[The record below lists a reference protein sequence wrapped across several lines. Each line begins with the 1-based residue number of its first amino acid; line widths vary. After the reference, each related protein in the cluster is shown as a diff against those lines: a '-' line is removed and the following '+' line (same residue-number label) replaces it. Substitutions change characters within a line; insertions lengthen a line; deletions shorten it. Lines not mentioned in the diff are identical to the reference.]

1 MSFAFCIQA
10 SNLWINKNNKNFH
23 KNITFTGCNWSGGCF
38 GLLAFVKDNR
48 TGLVE
53 CTLFID
59 SANSTE
65 NTSTPS
71 GFMIMNYIRPQLRPT
86 PKECI
91 PCVHGL
97 NCERNEH
104 HGPGRIGL
112 PQHKKMGS
120 DGSLLRF

>member
-1 MSFAFCIQA
+1 MFLVYVFFEINNTTEPNVAEFTGEWVFHCMFLVFMSFEI
-10 SNLWINKNNKNFH
+10 
-23 KNITFTGCNWSGGCF
+23 NITTEP
-38 GLLAFVKDNR
+38 KDNR

-91 PCVHGL
+91 PCVHAG
-97 NCERNEH
+97 N
-104 HGPGRIGL
+104 
-112 PQHKKMGS
+112 
-120 DGSLLRF
+120 F